1 MRAMD
6 DHPGSGVPVL
16 RHEYEEALRTHWLFM
31 NERPRQCFTPPLI
44 RAMRCRFTEIAASA
58 SDHALLHAV
67 LRSDHP
73 GVFSH
78 GGDLCLFADAIE
90 RGDRECLRRYALEA
104 IDLVQWG
111 EETDGAP
118 VCTIALVEGD
128 VLAGGLEAA
137 RSCHLLVAERSAR
150 FGLPESGFGLFP
162 GMGAYALVSH
172 YAGAAWAERMI
183 VSGARFTA
191 EEMHA
196 AGIVDVLV
204 EDGQGEAAV
213 RSIIAERRKR
223 SAAVLSVRALRRARP
238 PIEALH
244 LQRNADLWVESAMA
258 LDPSALRRMRRLASP
273 GNTPAPGI
281 APAPGN
287 NTTGSMPNRGTHR
300 EADA

>member
-1 MRAMD
+1 MRAME
-6 DHPGSGVPVL
+6 DHPGSCSPPPVL
-16 RHEYEEALRTHWLFM
+16 RHEYEEEIGTHWLFM
-31 NERPRQCFTPPLI
+31 HESPRQCFTPHLI
-44 RAMRCRFTEIAASA
+44 RAMRSAFTAIAAATHDQS
-58 SDHALLHAV
+58 LTHAV
-67 LRSDHP
+67 LRSDRV

-78 GGDLCLFADAIE
+78 GGDLHLFADAIE
-90 RGDRECLRRYALEA
+90 HGDRECLRRYALEA
-104 IDLVQWG
+104 IDLVRWG

-172 YAGAAWAERMI
+172 YAGIAWAERMI

-191 EEMHA
+191 EEMHK

-213 RSIIAERRKR
+213 RSIIADRRKR

-238 PIEALH
+238 PIESEH

-258 LDPSALRRMRRLASP
+258 LDHTALRRMRRLASP
-273 GNTPAPGI
+273 APGSV
-281 APAPGN
+281 PSPGSN
-287 NTTGSMPNRGTHR
+287 ATGSMPNRGTHR